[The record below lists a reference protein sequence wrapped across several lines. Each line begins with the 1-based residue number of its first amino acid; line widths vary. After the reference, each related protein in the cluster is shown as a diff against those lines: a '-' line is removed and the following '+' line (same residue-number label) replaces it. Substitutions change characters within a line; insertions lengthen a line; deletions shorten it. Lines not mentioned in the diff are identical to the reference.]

1 MAQMLANFPT
11 AFRLPRHRLSAV
23 SMLAGGLVAA
33 SGLVCLFVAPFVGSA
48 VFDNLWGVEPLGYI
62 GGILLFFGVSIFAGG
77 LGAAAL
83 GLSKRL
89 AAERK
94 GREKSGEEQSDHWRE
109 TTLSFFNEFDHDLGR
124 PLRRITGRQRE
135 LRATLRASGEVADSE
150 VMELLDEIE
159 RQAVNYRLMLSNI
172 QVLVE
177 SEAPGEPL
185 PMTPVEPAEVVRRI
199 VDRYIPVAL
208 EGNKN
213 VTWWAEPPEFGM
225 VSSNSHAIEHIVA
238 NLIDNAVTHTSSH
251 VEVTLSRDATRFYVQ
266 VWDDGPG
273 IAAHYLDYLFDRG
286 WTPEVGRREEK
297 TSSGLGLFIAR
308 TLALRCGGDLT
319 VVSVAEPQAE
329 HHTSFLLALPL
340 KGR

>member
-1 MAQMLANFPT
+1 MAGLPVQRPMTL
-11 AFRLPRHRLSAV
+11 RLPPHLLLAMGVSALV
-23 SMLAGGLVAA
+23 IAGGLA
-33 SGLVCLFVAPFVGSA
+33 CLALAPFVGPSA
-48 VFDNLWGVEPLGYI
+48 FDRLWGVEPLNYI
-62 GGILLFFGVSIFAGG
+62 GAILLIAG
-77 LGAAAL
+77 LAVAAAV
-83 GLSKRL
+83 L
-89 AAERK
+89 AAAGLAVARRGEH
-94 GREKSGEEQSDHWRE
+94 GRNGDDQSDHWRE

-135 LRATLRASGEVADSE
+135 LRAALRASGDVPDSD
-150 VMELLDEIE
+150 VMDLLDEIE

-199 VDRYIPVAL
+199 VDRYVPVTL
-208 EGNKN
+208 EVNKEIS
-213 VTWWAEPPEFGM
+213 WWAEPPEFGM

-238 NLIDNAVTHTSSH
+238 NLIDNAVTYASSH
-251 VEVTLSRDATRFYVQ
+251 VEVTLSRDDASFFVK
-266 VWDDGPG
+266 VWDDGFG
-273 IAAHYLDYLFDRG
+273 IAGQYLDYVFERG

-297 TSSGLGLFIAR
+297 TSSGLGLYIAR
-308 TLALRCGGDLT
+308 TLARRCGGDLT
-319 VVSVAEPQAE
+319 VESLAEPQAD